1 MADLPSEV
9 EHHVGRDRGVAH
21 VGTVGVTDVGFHD
34 RDAGVGLPSTTGLVT
49 VGHQVPRVGPVAG
62 DARVDHGDV
71 GAPLGQGQRE
81 VGPDEPESTGDD
93 APAPGNGVE
102 R

>member
-1 MADLPSEV
+1 
-9 EHHVGRDRGVAH
+9 VA
-21 VGTVGVTDVGFHD
+21 
-34 RDAGVGLPSTTGLVT
+34 S
-49 VGHQVPRVGPVAG
+49 

-71 GAPLGQGQRE
+71 GADLSQRQRE

>member
-1 MADLPSEV
+1 
-9 EHHVGRDRGVAH
+9 VA
-21 VGTVGVTDVGFHD
+21 
-34 RDAGVGLPSTTGLVT
+34 S
-49 VGHQVPRVGPVAG
+49 

-71 GAPLGQGQRE
+71 GADLSQRQRE
-81 VGPDEPESTGDD
+81 VGSDEPESTGDD